1 MDGETEALTL
11 NLRSVGSVN
20 HRIPQTLKVTVL
32 LDERTAS
39 DSFNFFVRNA
49 DDALLGLGSRDG
61 KVVTISGSGNAD
73 TQRGYFSTHQVRDHL
88 EDEGFVYEHQA
99 VDQEKLKKEC
109 ERANK
114 IKKKHANQYG
124 EYERDKWG
132 DYLRDENGQR
142 KPRKPAVV
150 DGLTETSCFMTV
162 ASRLGLTVSNFHELT
177 VEDYLDL
184 KNFEGCLKT
193 VEGFCPTCG
202 DFFNLIYYV
211 GYEIDRVQAENLQN
225 LFGKL
230 FPQCGSGGGI
240 ELCPPNLK
248 SGNQFRPE
256 STLDYSGRQQTKI
269 QSTLD
274 YWNRHRNNYLPSCQ
288 LMLDRTSSP
297 WRLSGICSHPTGHSH
312 SVSFEATPTSDFML
326 KEEYPNKE
334 DSYHYYEGHQQNNQ
348 HNYYSETNV
357 FPDSFINLR
366 KLKVYVGFG
375 VMLLIFFFVF
385 TRKLR
390 GNSEEKCK

>member
-73 TQRGYFSTHQVRDHL
+73 TQRQRGYFSTNQLRDHL

-99 VDQEKLKKEC
+99 VDQEKLRKEFK
-109 ERANK
+109 RAEQIYNDRYN
-114 IKKKHANQYG
+114 HN
-124 EYERDKWG
+124 
-132 DYLRDENGQR
+132 
-142 KPRKPAVV
+142 PPKPAEVV
-150 DGLTETSCFMTV
+150 DGLTETSCFKIV
-162 ASRLGLTVSNFHELT
+162 AYTASLTVSNFRELT
-177 VEDYLDL
+177 TEDYLDL
-184 KNFEGCLKT
+184 KNYEGCLKT
-193 VEGFCPTCG
+193 VEGFCPTCWEFKQLSNYWYG
-202 DFFNLIYYV
+202 FDLIRGTNNL
-211 GYEIDRVQAENLQN
+211 ENL
-225 LFGKL
+225 LHKL
-230 FPQCGSGGGI
+230 NPKCPNNHNQREQTEI
-240 ELCPPNLK
+240 ELCPPK
-248 SGNQFRPE
+248 F
-256 STLDYSGRQQTKI
+256 K
-269 QSTLD
+269 STLD
-274 YWNRHRNNYLPSCQ
+274 YWSRQRNNYLPDCQ
-288 LMLDRTSSP
+288 LMLDRTSDP

-326 KEEYPNKE
+326 KEEYSNKE
-334 DSYHYYEGHQQNNQ
+334 DSYHSYEGYQQNNQ

-375 VMLLIFFFVF
+375 VTLLIFFFVF
-385 TRKLR
+385 TRKFR